1 MTVAELIAQ
10 LENCP
15 KDSNVYLDDI
25 ECSEVDGVEF
35 DVVDMETRV
44 YIFTDSFL
52 RCEA

>member
-15 KDSNVYLDDI
+15 KDSKVYIDDI
-25 ECSEVDGVEF
+25 DNSEVGGVEL

-44 YIFTDSFL
+44 YIFIDSFL
-52 RCEA
+52 RG